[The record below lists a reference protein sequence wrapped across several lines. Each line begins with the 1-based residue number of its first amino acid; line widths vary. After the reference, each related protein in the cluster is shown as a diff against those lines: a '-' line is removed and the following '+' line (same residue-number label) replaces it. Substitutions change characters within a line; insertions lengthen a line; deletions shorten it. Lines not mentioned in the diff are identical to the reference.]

1 VSVSDQSN
9 STDRIFHWVEE
20 LAAHDSRLP
29 DTPGALAAVRLIAE
43 EFRGLG
49 LTEVSVEETQ
59 TVRWDARSWG
69 LRVDSVDILCSP
81 VYHSFTDGSP
91 AAFSTGAG
99 GLRAP
104 LVDLGRG
111 TEADFARAPVAG
123 KIVLCD
129 WEFERLSL
137 NDEVLYHHDPGGAH
151 GGDTYLNPY
160 SPRETFPMNLR
171 RAQEAGAV
179 GFVGVLR
186 DYYRDRHCFANEAY
200 HVYEGNPFRIPGLW
214 VSSSTG
220 ASLRQLV
227 DSRDELAVSLLLEGE
242 LAPATSRT
250 VVGSLPGA
258 GPKAD
263 EVVIVESHYDSVF
276 AGAVQDATG
285 TAAVLELAGRL
296 SAVPAAERDRSIRF
310 ILFDGHFGDYA
321 AQRRYIERHS
331 LADVAMAVSV
341 EHIGLELVDED
352 AGPRLTGRPAY
363 RIIWTSP
370 SEGVVSAVTDAVRR
384 HNLGGVAVMS
394 SDHDPIE
401 LGADADLLWQEGI
414 PVVSLLG
421 VPTYMYDEIDTL
433 DKVARDQLEPTV
445 AAFFDIVR
453 ALDTLP
459 RVALGT
465 GRARPLTASL
475 QGRPAQGELQ

>member
-1 VSVSDQSN
+1 MPDFDQSN
-9 STDRIFHWVEE
+9 STDRICHWVEQ

-29 DTPGALAAVRLIAE
+29 DTPGALATVHLITE
-43 EFRGLG
+43 EFRKLG
-49 LTEVSVEETQ
+49 LDAVSVEETE

-69 LRVDSVDILCSP
+69 LRVASEDIPCSP

-91 AAFSTGAG
+91 AAFSVGAG

-111 TEADFARAPVAG
+111 TEADFARAQVVG

-137 NDEVLYHHDPGGAH
+137 NDEALYHHDPDGAH

-160 SPRETFPMNLR
+160 SPRETFPMNLH
-171 RAQEAGAV
+171 RAREAGAV

-200 HVYEGNPFRIPGLW
+200 HVYEGKPFQIPGLW
-214 VSSSTG
+214 VSSSAG
-220 ASLRQLV
+220 ASLRQLL
-227 DSRDELAVSLLLEGE
+227 DSRDELEVSLLLEGD

-250 VVGSLPGA
+250 VVGSLPGT

-285 TAAVLELAGRL
+285 TAAVLDLARRL
-296 SAVPAAERDRSIRF
+296 SAVPAAERDRTIRF

-321 AQRRYIERHS
+321 AQRKYIERHPPT
-331 LADVAMAVSV
+331 DVAMTISV
-341 EHIGLELVDED
+341 EHIGLELVDGD
-352 AGPRLTGRPAY
+352 SGPSLTGRPAY

-370 SEGVVSAVTDAVRR
+370 SEDVVRVVVEAVERHDLDGAV
-384 HNLGGVAVMS
+384 VMS
-394 SDHDPIE
+394 SDYDLVE
-401 LGADADLLWQEGI
+401 LGADADLLWQEGV

-445 AAFFDIVR
+445 AAFFDIIR
-453 ALDTLP
+453 ALDRLP

-465 GRARPLTASL
+465 GRARPLTSSH
-475 QGRPAQGELQ
+475 QGRSAQGELQ